1 MFNRLLNLLYAQV
14 QHVGV
19 LLLDHGLFALHL
31 DLFLFKDQDRLHHS
45 VLEADQLGGFT
56 NVIPILNAPLLVLT
70 LLEVLITRAQ
80 LALQV
85 LELFLPELICPTS
98 NSAPRRKLI
107 VYLMC

>member
-1 MFNRLLNLLYAQV
+1 M
-14 QHVGV
+14 
-19 LLLDHGLFALHL
+19 LLLDHVLSGLHL

-85 LELFLPELICPTS
+85 LELFLPELICLIS
-98 NSAPRRKLI
+98 NIASLLELI
-107 VYLMC
+107 EYLMC